1 MSGVIARRT
10 QDLLRQQVIHATRA
24 AARADNVSV
33 NADGLTFVLEP
44 RAMLVNAPISG
55 IEKLDF
61 KAILNGQSVLDDKPI
76 MYWQLSGPA
85 FDDES
90 IIPAGS
96 YTVVADEKRGAV
108 TLRTADGTTVAEGD
122 LGIGVTTVAAKGST
136 PSVTGKITGV
146 KVDFP
151 CIEVS
156 GTVTVTQGG
165 HSVTVTA
172 TVKACLF

>member
-1 MSGVIARRT
+1 VSGVIARKT

-76 MYWQLSGPA
+76 MYWLLSGPA

-122 LGIGVTTVAAKGST
+122 LGIGVLAPRRCVPPQASLHQLMRPSRVSTAKSRAR
-136 PSVTGKITGV
+136 SS
-146 KVDFP
+146 D
-151 CIEVS
+151 
-156 GTVTVTQGG
+156 
-165 HSVTVTA
+165 
-172 TVKACLF
+172 